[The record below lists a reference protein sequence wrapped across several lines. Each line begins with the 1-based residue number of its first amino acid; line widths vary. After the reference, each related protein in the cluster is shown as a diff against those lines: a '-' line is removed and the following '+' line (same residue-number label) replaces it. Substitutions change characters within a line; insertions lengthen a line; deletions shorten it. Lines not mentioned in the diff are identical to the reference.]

1 MLRRLAALT
10 ALLLSFACTAT
21 VFAAAPGAAPD
32 GRAALDRLKRLE
44 GAWTGKANAGGDP
57 SDVKVSYRIT
67 AGGNAVTETLFEGT
81 SHEMVTVYYLQD
93 GALALTHYC
102 ASGRHP
108 RMKWSGAS
116 SADEWVF
123 DFDGPANGFDPAKDF
138 HMHDAH
144 VWFDGDDHVRSAWR
158 SMDQGKPSHVAA
170 FDLRRVK

>member
-1 MLRRLAALT
+1 MPHRHAVRI
-10 ALLLSFACTAT
+10 ALLLSLACAGPAL
-21 VFAAAPGAAPD
+21 AAAGAAAPD
-32 GRAALDRLKRLE
+32 GRAALERLKRLE
-44 GAWTGKANAGGDP
+44 GAWAGKADAGGDP
-57 SDVKVSYRIT
+57 SDVKVSYRVT

-102 ASGRHP
+102 ASGHHP
-108 RMKWSGAS
+108 RMKWNRAS

-123 DFDGPANGFDPAKDF
+123 DFDGPANRFDPAKDF

-158 SMDQGKPSHVAA
+158 SMAQGKPSNVAA